1 MALAFTGNG
10 FAFNEVGNCL
20 AILFILRGSCERS
33 CEEMQLLV
41 VRDWFVYF
49 AREPMGNVL

>member
-1 MALAFTGNG
+1 MSLAFTGNG
-10 FAFNEVGNCL
+10 FAFNEVGNCS
-20 AILFILRGSCERS
+20 AVLFILRGS

-49 AREPMGNVL
+49 AREPIDGERSVI